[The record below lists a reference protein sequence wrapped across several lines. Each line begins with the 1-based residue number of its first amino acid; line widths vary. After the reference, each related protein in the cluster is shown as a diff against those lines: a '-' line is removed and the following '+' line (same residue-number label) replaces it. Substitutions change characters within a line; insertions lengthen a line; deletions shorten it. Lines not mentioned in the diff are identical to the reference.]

1 MKSLSGISL
10 VDWLVYGLTGLGVF
24 FSLIRFLIGP
34 TPFDRLAAVDMMNV
48 MIVGLISILA
58 FLTENNMY
66 MDIAIVYALLSFVE
80 TIVFSRYLERKC
92 GEEK

>member
-10 VDWLVYGLTGLGVF
+10 VDWFVYGLTGLGVF

-34 TPFDRLAAVDMMNV
+34 TPFDRLVAVDMMNV
-48 MIVGLISILA
+48 MIVGLITVFA

>member
-10 VDWLVYGLTGLGVF
+10 VDWLVYGLTGFGIF
-24 FSLIRFLIGP
+24 FSLIRFMVGP
-34 TPFDRLAAVDMMNV
+34 TSFDRLASVDMMNV
-48 MIVGLISILA
+48 MIVGLISIFAL
-58 FLTENNMY
+58 LTENNMY

>member
-1 MKSLSGISL
+1 MSGISL